1 MVPDVPA
8 GDPAAL
14 DAEGYEEWGLGGMIQ
29 LDPGTRGEELQ
40 VRDRD

>member
-8 GDPAAL
+8 GDPTAL

-29 LDPGTRGEELQ
+29 LDPGTRGEGLQ

>member
-1 MVPDVPA
+1 MVPDMLA

-14 DAEGYEEWGLGGMIQ
+14 AAEGYEEWRSGGMIQ
-29 LDPGTRGEELQ
+29 LDPGTRGEGLQ